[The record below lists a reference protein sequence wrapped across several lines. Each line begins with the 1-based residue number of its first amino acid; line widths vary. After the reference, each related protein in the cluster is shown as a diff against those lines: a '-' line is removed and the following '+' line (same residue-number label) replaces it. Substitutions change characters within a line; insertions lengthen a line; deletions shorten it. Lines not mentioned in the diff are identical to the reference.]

1 MPVDAVDAEHR
12 RGVAADRH
20 ERAVPERDL
29 AAVAGEDRKPEQG
42 DEVHA
47 DGRELVRREARD
59 EPGQQHDQG
68 GEREEGEHLD
78 RELAPHTRRTAT
90 RPKRPFG
97 FTSRTI
103 RMIRS
108 AVGSLSVSPTNPTYR
123 PSRVIETPSSRPPTT
138 APTGLSRPPSTAAAK
153 AYSRIVC
160 IMFGSRKR
168 IGATIIPATAPSTAA
183 SPQPNAS
190 IQPTRTPT

>member
-1 MPVDAVDAEHR
+1 MPVDADDAEHR

-20 ERAVPERDL
+20 ECAVPERDL

-47 DGRELVRREARD
+47 DGRELVRGEAGD
-59 EPGQQHDQG
+59 EPGQQHDQRR
-68 GEREEGEHLD
+68 ERDEAEHLD
-78 RELAPHTRRTAT
+78 RQLDPHTRRTAT

-103 RMIRS
+103 RMISS
-108 AVGSLSVSPTNPTYR
+108 AVGSLSAPPTTPTYR
-123 PSRVIETPSSRPPTT
+123 PSSVMATPSRSPPTT

-153 AYSRIVC
+153 A
-160 IMFGSRKR
+160 
-168 IGATIIPATAPSTAA
+168 
-183 SPQPNAS
+183 
-190 IQPTRTPT
+190 